1 MQILFAGFW
10 SPKDSVAFID
20 YMPYQAGILLT
31 FLPNVLAPGRVIHG
45 CGARENEALVIVP

>member
-10 SPKDSVAFID
+10 SPKDSVAFIG
-20 YMPYQAGILLT
+20 YMPYQSGILLT
-31 FLPNVLAPGRVIHG
+31 FLLNVLAPGRVIKG